1 VTRGILAGMSR
12 RSIVVAGVAFAS
24 LLSAS
29 SARADVRACIEASEK
44 GQKSRKEGRLR
55 EARDQFVICQAEG
68 CPAIVKHDCAQWTSE
83 VSQVLPTIVLGA
95 KDSKGRDLFDVIVSM
110 DGEPLVKKLDGK
122 AVTVDPGK
130 HTFKFETGG
139 LVAEKTA
146 LVKEGERARL
156 VDVTFAPGREVEP
169 PPPPPPPPPAAR
181 KEHTIYPW
189 LVVGAGAAAVGVGAF
204 VFFTAP
210 SRPSN
215 CDAERKVCVATA
227 GQSPESLAE
236 DRDRAST
243 SDTQPKIG
251 LIIGGIGLAVAAGGL
266 AWHFLEP
273 TGGSTGGLR
282 VTPWM
287 TGQAGGLGIAGHL

>member
-1 VTRGILAGMSR
+1 MTVRAVLAGALA
-12 RSIVVAGVAFAS
+12 ILLTAS
-24 LLSAS
+24 H
-29 SARADVRACIEASEK
+29 ARADVRACIEASEK

-55 EARDQFVICQAEG
+55 AARDYFVVCQAEG

-83 VSQVLPTIVLGA
+83 VSQALPTIVLGA
-95 KDSKGRDLFDVIVSM
+95 KDSKGRDLFDVTVSM

-130 HTFKFETGG
+130 HTFKFESGG
-139 LVAEKTA
+139 LALEKTA

-156 VDVTFAPGREVEP
+156 VDVTFTPARESEAAPP
-169 PPPPPPPPPAAR
+169 TPHPPPAVR

-204 VFFTAP
+204 FFFTAP

-215 CDAERKVCVATA
+215 CDETRKLCAA
-227 GQSPESLAE
+227 APGQSQESIDE
-236 DRDRAST
+236 DRDRASK
-243 SDTQPKIG
+243 SDTQPRLG
-251 LIIGGIGLAVAAGGL
+251 LIVGAIGLAVVAGGL

-273 TGGSTGGLR
+273 TTAPSGR
-282 VTPWM
+282 VRITPWM
-287 TGQAGGLGIAGHL
+287 TARGGGLGIAGRL